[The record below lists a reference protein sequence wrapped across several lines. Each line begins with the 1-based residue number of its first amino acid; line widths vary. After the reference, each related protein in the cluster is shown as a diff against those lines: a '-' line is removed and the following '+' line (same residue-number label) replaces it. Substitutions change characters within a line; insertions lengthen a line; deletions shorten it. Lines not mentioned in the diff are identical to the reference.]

1 MCVAV
6 PGRVIGI
13 TEHSGSRMARVD
25 IDGVIREVS
34 LALLP
39 GLRVDDWVIVHMGLA
54 FRRLDEH
61 EALETLGLLA
71 EAGIREQEPA

>member
-6 PGRVIGI
+6 PGRVVDIA
-13 TEHSGSRMARVD
+13 ERSGSRFALVD
-25 IDGVIREVS
+25 IDGVRREVS

-39 GLRVDDWVIVHMGLA
+39 GLKVDDWVIIHMGLA

-61 EALETLGLLA
+61 DALETLGLLA
-71 EAGIREQEPA
+71 EAGIREQEGA